1 MERNYAQQQR
11 ILRGLLL
18 FGTAL
23 LIAGCVT
30 ASYSKRSA
38 GYVVVPAR
46 EFFAPK
52 GSLEWS
58 PTDAEVAACE
68 AALARELSNAD
79 CDLSRY
85 YLRLSGTVRN
95 GARHLVGFAGL
106 SRGYLKPPSEET
118 ILLPPF
124 GGGKTFF
131 RFDYDADRRKLV
143 QFEFGA
149 PL

>member
-23 LIAGCVT
+23 LVAGCVT
-30 ASYSKRSA
+30 SSYSKRSA

-46 EFFAPK
+46 EFFVPK

-58 PTDAEVAACE
+58 PTDADVAACE
-68 AALARELSNAD
+68 AALARELANAD
-79 CDLSRY
+79 CDLGRY
-85 YLRLSGTVRN
+85 YLRLSGTVRD
-95 GARHLVGFAGL
+95 GARHIVGFAGL
-106 SRGYLKPPSEET
+106 SPIYLTPSEDT
-118 ILLPPF
+118 VILPAF

-131 RFDYDADRRKLV
+131 RFAYDFDRRKLV